1 MPLKKGSS
9 REVISA
15 NIKELIE
22 AGHDPDQAEAIAYKE
37 ARKTTDFDGAGH
49 SRYYTVSKLGPKRSL
64 TPEGYL
70 LCLDV
75 PVART
80 GEMVYA
86 EGEIAGEDGEA
97 ILGGPDKLI
106 RVSRGPEEL
115 FRPETIA
122 SFEGKP
128 ITLGHPE
135 EFVTPDNIK
144 QYSVGTMFNVRRGT
158 GMQDDLMLA
167 DFLITDR
174 KAIDA
179 VQKGGIE
186 EVSNGY
192 EADYEQQQPGRAA
205 QRNIIGNHNALVPN
219 GRCGPR
225 CAIGDEDMPV
235 LKKKSWKDRMMAA
248 FKTGDEKEVEK
259 IASEV
264 KDEEESEED
273 RVKREKEGKTADG
286 LQKVLDKL
294 AAMDADIQEL
304 KKKVEDEEEEE
315 GPDGT
320 MDTVIGAE
328 TAGKLSDAGVKLY
341 TGDSAKHIPALAEI
355 LAPGTK
361 LPTFDGKTTDAQRAL
376 QLCKCQRKALDA
388 AYQTDA
394 GKSAIDPFLGGQK
407 ADFGRMPLPALNAAF
422 VGAANLMRAKNN
434 DGNHRASLTTRDFG
448 RTTTVSDINA
458 KNREFYAKR

>member
-1 MPLKKGSS
+1 MTT
-9 REVISA
+9 
-15 NIKELIE
+15 
-22 AGHDPDQAEAIAYKE
+22 
-37 ARKTTDFDGAGH
+37 KTTDFNSAGA
-49 SRYYTVSKLGPKRSL
+49 SRYYTVSKIGEKRSL

-70 LCLDV
+70 LCLGV

-80 GEMVYA
+80 GEMLYA
-86 EGEIAGEDGEA
+86 EGEIAGEDGES
-97 ILGGPDKLI
+97 IVGGPDKLI
-106 RVSRGPEEL
+106 RVSRGPEDL

-128 ITLGHPE
+128 VTLGHPD

-144 QYSVGTMFNVRRGT
+144 QHAVGTMSNVRRGA
-158 GMQDDLMLA
+158 GIEDDLMLA
-167 DFLITDR
+167 DLLITDR
-174 KAIDA
+174 RAIDA
-179 VQKGGIE
+179 IQKDGIE

-205 QRNIIGNHNALVPN
+205 QRNILGNHVALVER

-225 CAIGDEDMPV
+225 CAIGDQDMPV

-264 KDEEESEED
+264 KDEDESEEE
-273 RVKREKEGKTADG
+273 REAREKKEKDSKTEDS
-286 LQKVLDKL
+286 LKKVLDAIKALDERMEKL
-294 AAMDADIQEL
+294 ESKDQE
-304 KKKVEDEEEEE
+304 EDDDDD
-315 GPDGT
+315 DGET

-341 TGDSAKHIPALAEI
+341 TGDSAKNIPALAEI

-361 LPTFDGKTTDAQRAL
+361 LPTFDAKTTDAQRAL
-376 QLCKCQRKALDA
+376 SLCKCQRKALDA

-394 GKSAIDPFLGGQK
+394 GRAAIDPFLGGNK
-407 ADFGRMPLPALNAAF
+407 ADFGRLPLPVLNAAF

-434 DGNHRASLTTRDFG
+434 DGTNKAALSTKDFG
-448 RTTTVSDINA
+448 RPTSVSDINA
-458 KNREFYAKR
+458 RNREFYSKR

>member
-1 MPLKKGSS
+1 MSF
-9 REVISA
+9 R
-15 NIKELIE
+15 
-22 AGHDPDQAEAIAYKE
+22 
-37 ARKTTDFDGAGH
+37 TTDLAPSGA
-49 SRYYTVSKLGPKRSL
+49 SRYYTVSKLGEKRSL

-80 GEMVYA
+80 GEMLYA

-106 RVSRGPEEL
+106 RVSRGPEDL

-128 ITLGHPE
+128 VTLGHPD

-144 QYSVGTMFNVRRGT
+144 QHAVGTMSNVRRGS
-158 GMQDDLMLA
+158 GIEDDLMFA
-167 DFLITDR
+167 DLLITDR
-174 KAIDA
+174 AAIDA
-179 VQKGGIE
+179 IQKDGIE

-205 QRNIIGNHNALVPN
+205 QRNILGNHVALVER

-225 CAIGDEDMPV
+225 CAIGDQDMAS
-235 LKKKSWKDRMMAA
+235 KKKLSFADRIRAA
-248 FKTGDEKEVEK
+248 FKSNDADEVKK
-259 IASEV
+259 IAEEAESM
-264 KDEEESEED
+264 DEDSEED
-273 RVKREKEGKTADG
+273 DTDKKDKKTEDGFKR
-286 LQKVLDKL
+286 VLDRLTAIDERLDKIE
-294 AAMDADIQEL
+294 AKD
-304 KKKVEDEEEEE
+304 ED
-315 GPDGT
+315 GDDQDGDEDGDET

-341 TGDSAKHIPALAEI
+341 TGDSAKNIPALAEI

-361 LPTFDGKTTDAQRAL
+361 IPTFDAKTTDAQRAL
-376 QLCKCQRKALDA
+376 SLCKCQRKALDA

-394 GKSAIDPFLGGQK
+394 GKEAITPFLGGHA
-407 ADFGRMPLPALNAAF
+407 ADFGKLPLAMLNAAF
-422 VGAANLMRAKNN
+422 VGAANVMRAKNN
-434 DGNHRASLTTRDFG
+434 DGTHRVNLSTKDFG
-448 RTTTVSDINA
+448 RQSSVSDINA
-458 KNREFYAKR
+458 RNREFYSKR